1 MSIATKQSRGT
12 QDGHRGPSVLLPP
25 ADPVLLDAL
34 QQALP
39 EPGQLRTRALDR
51 LALGHDASHY
61 FLTPTAVVT
70 PRDAAD
76 VGRLFRVSAAQGV
89 PLTFRSGGTSLSGQA
104 GTAGILADTRKHF
117 RDIEILDGGA
127 RVRVGPGATVRQV
140 NARLGRL
147 GRKLGPDPASEIACT
162 LGGVVNN
169 NSSGM
174 ACGTVQNTY
183 QTLESLVLVLPS
195 GTVIDTGAVDAD
207 DKLRATEPALYE
219 GLAALRDRVR
229 GNAESVRIIERQ
241 FSMKN
246 TMGYGLNSLVDHTRP
261 VDILTHLIIG
271 SEGTLAFVASAVF
284 RTVPLLRH
292 AMTGLLVFEDLSGAT
307 GSLPALVS
315 TGPATIELLDATSL
329 RVAQSDPACD
339 EIIRRITVDKHSAL
353 LVEYQAD
360 SAEAVADMAAQ
371 AGAVLRSIPVAGP
384 AELTADPRARARLW
398 HTRKGLYTTVA
409 EARPSGTTALL
420 EDIVVPVPSLLNTCE
435 QLIELFGKHGYTDN
449 VIFGHAK
456 DGNIHFM
463 LTEQL
468 GAGGD
473 LHRFA
478 EFTEDMVDVV
488 LENGGNLKAEH
499 GTGRIMAPF
508 VRRQYGDELYDVTV
522 RIKNLC
528 DPAGLL
534 NPGVIIT
541 DDDQAHMRDLKVT
554 PTVEEEVDRC
564 VECGYCEPVC
574 PSRDI
579 TTTPRQRIVL
589 RREMERARAAGDTG
603 LLEELEAEYV
613 YDGVQTCAVDG
624 MCATACPV
632 LINTGDLVRRLRAE
646 TIDRTAAKGWS
657 LAAKHWA
664 GTTTV
669 AGAALSV
676 AKKTPNV
683 LIAGPNELGRK
694 LIDPDLLPLYS
705 AELPGGGKRR
715 ASGPANKALPGAE
728 IVFFSACVGT
738 MFGPTDNGPGA
749 RESFE
754 RLCARAGVSIGYP
767 EDLPNLCCGTPW
779 KSKGI
784 KEGYRTM
791 VRKVLPRLWAAS
803 RQGELPIVCDAS
815 SCTEGLRHML
825 ESELAAG
832 HFPGLRIVDA
842 TAFVAEHVLP
852 KLDINRRKESMALH
866 PTCSSTQL
874 GLNDQLKA
882 VAEAV
887 ADSVTVPAAWGCCA
901 FAGDRGMLHPELT
914 ASATKGEAAEIQA
927 IQIRQGGFDS
937 YASCNRTC
945 ELGMT
950 RATGHEYQHVLE
962 VVDWASAP

>member
-1 MSIATKQSRGT
+1 M
-12 QDGHRGPSVLLPP
+12 
-25 ADPVLLDAL
+25 DPGLLDAL
-34 QQALP
+34 QHALP
-39 EPGQLRTRALDR
+39 GPGQLRTRALDR

-76 VGRLFRVSAAQGV
+76 VGRLLQVSAARGV

-104 GTAGILADTRKHF
+104 GTDGILVDTRKHF
-117 RDIEILDGGA
+117 RDIEILDDGA

-140 NARLGRL
+140 NARLARL

-183 QTLESLVLVLPS
+183 RTLESLILVLPS
-195 GTVIDTGAVDAD
+195 GTVIDTGAAD
-207 DKLRATEPALYE
+207 SDDRLRATEPALYE
-219 GLAALRDRVR
+219 GLATLRDRVR

-292 AMTGLLVFEDLSGAT
+292 AMTGLLVFEHLSGAT

-339 EIIRRITVDKHSAL
+339 EIIRRITVDKHAAL

-360 SAEAVADMAAQ
+360 SAEAVTDLAAQ

-420 EDIVVPVPSLLNTCE
+420 EDIVVPVPSLLATCE

-468 GAGGD
+468 GEGGD
-473 LHRFA
+473 LRRFA
-478 EFTEDMVDVV
+478 DFTEDMVDVV
-488 LENGGNLKAEH
+488 LANGGNLKAEH

-522 RIKNLC
+522 QIKRLF

-534 NPGVIIT
+534 NPGVIVT

-554 PTVEEEVDRC
+554 PTVEQEVDRC

-574 PSRDI
+574 PSRDL

-589 RREMERARAAGDTG
+589 RREMERARAAGDTA
-603 LLEELEAEYV
+603 LLAELEAEYV

-624 MCATACPV
+624 MCSTACPV

-646 TIDRTAAKGWS
+646 TVNRTAAKGWS
-657 LAAKHWA
+657 FAAKHWA
-664 GTTTV
+664 ATTRIAGTALTV
-669 AGAALSV
+669 AD
-676 AKKTPNV
+676 KTPTA
-683 LIAGPNELGRK
+683 LIAGPNELGRRVV
-694 LIDPDLLPLYS
+694 DPDLLPLYS
-705 AELPGGGKRR
+705 AELPGGGPQRH
-715 ASGPANKALPGAE
+715 PGTATGDARF
-728 IVFFSACVGT
+728 VFFSACVGT
-738 MFGPTDNGPGA
+738 MFGPADGGPGA
-749 RESFE
+749 RAAFV
-754 RLCARAGVSIGYP
+754 RLCERAGIPFSYP
-767 EDLPNLCCGTPW
+767 PDLPDLCCGTPW
-779 KSKGI
+779 KSKGL
-784 KEGYRTM
+784 KDGYRTM

-825 ESELAAG
+825 ESEAAAG

-842 TAFVAEHVLP
+842 TAYVAEHVLP
-852 KLDINRRKESMALH
+852 ALEIRRRKESMALH

-874 GLNDQLKA
+874 GLNDTLAAVAAA
-882 VAEAV
+882 VAE
-887 ADSVTVPAAWGCCA
+887 SVTVPVAWGCCA
-901 FAGDRGMLHPELT
+901 FAGDRGLLHPELT
-914 ASATKGEAAEIQA
+914 ASATAGEAREVD
-927 IQIRQGGFDS
+927 GGSFDS

-945 ELGMT
+945 ELGLT
-950 RATGHEYQHVLE
+950 RATGHEYQHLLE

>member
-1 MSIATKQSRGT
+1 MSIATRQSRGT
-12 QDGHRGPSVLLPP
+12 HGGDHSGVGGPSSLLSPV
-25 ADPVLLDAL
+25 DPGLVDAL
-34 QQALP
+34 QHALP
-39 EPGQLRTRALDR
+39 GPGQLRTRALDR
-51 LALGHDASHY
+51 LAMGHDASHY

-70 PRDAAD
+70 PHDAAD
-76 VGRLFRVSAAQGV
+76 VGRLLRVAAAQGV

-104 GTAGILADTRKHF
+104 GTDGILVDTRKHF
-117 RDIEILDGGA
+117 RDIEILDDGA

-140 NARLGRL
+140 NARLARL

-183 QTLESLVLVLPS
+183 RTLESLVLVLPS
-195 GTVIDTGAVDAD
+195 GTVIDTGAPDAD
-207 DKLRATEPALYE
+207 DKLRATEPALYR
-219 GLAALRDRVR
+219 GLAGLRDRVR
-229 GNAESVRIIERQ
+229 GNAESVRIIQRQ

-271 SEGTLAFVASAVF
+271 SEGTLAFVASAVL

-339 EIIRRITVDKHSAL
+339 EIIRRITVDRQAAL

-360 SAEAVADMAAQ
+360 SAEAVADQAAG

-420 EDIVVPVPSLLNTCE
+420 EDIVVPVPALLNTCE
-435 QLIELFGKHGYTDN
+435 QLIELFGRHGYTDN

-468 GAGGD
+468 GDGGD
-473 LHRFA
+473 LQRFA
-478 EFTEDMVDVV
+478 DFTEDMVDVV
-488 LENGGNLKAEH
+488 LANGGNLKAEH

-508 VRRQYGDELYDVTV
+508 VRRQYGDELYDVT
-522 RIKNLC
+522 RQIKQLF

-534 NPGVIIT
+534 NPGVIVT
-541 DDDQAHMRDLKVT
+541 DDDRAHMRDLKVT
-554 PTVEEEVDRC
+554 PTVEQEVDRC

-574 PSRDI
+574 PSRDL

-589 RREMERARAAGDTG
+589 RREMERARAAGDTA
-603 LLEELEAEYV
+603 LLAELEAEYV

-624 MCATACPV
+624 MCSTACPV

-646 TIDRTAAKGWS
+646 TASKATAQGWR
-657 LAAKHWA
+657 LAARHWSA
-664 GTTTV
+664 TTRM
-669 AGAALSV
+669 AGAALTV
-676 AKKTPNV
+676 AGKVPGA
-683 LIAGPNELGRK
+683 LIAGPNELGRRVV
-694 LIDPDLLPLYS
+694 DPDLLPLYS
-705 AELPGGGKRR
+705 AELPGGGPPRH
-715 ASGPANKALPGAE
+715 PGTATGDAQF
-728 IVFFSACVGT
+728 VFFSACVGT
-738 MFGPTDNGPGA
+738 MFGPADGGPGA
-749 RESFE
+749 RESFV
-754 RLCARAGVSIGYP
+754 RLCERAGIPFSYP
-767 EDLPNLCCGTPW
+767 PDLPDLCCGTPW
-779 KSKGI
+779 KSKGL
-784 KEGYRTM
+784 KDGYRTM
-791 VRKVLPRLWAAS
+791 VRTVLPRLWMAS
-803 RQGELPIVCDAS
+803 RKGELPIVCDAS

-842 TAFVAEHVLP
+842 TAYVAEHVLP
-852 KLDINRRKESMALH
+852 RLEIRRRKESMALH

-874 GLNDQLKA
+874 GLNDTLTTVAAA
-882 VAEAV
+882 VAE
-887 ADSVTVPAAWGCCA
+887 SVTVPDAWGCCA
-901 FAGDRGMLHPELT
+901 FAGDRGLLHPELT
-914 ASATKGEAAEIQA
+914 ASATAGEAREVE
-927 IQIRQGGFDS
+927 GGSFDS

-945 ELGMT
+945 ELGLT
-950 RATGHEYQHVLE
+950 RATGHEYQHLLE